1 MRNHAQPLK
10 RTKLSMRDLTLCS
23 RDVINCTPK
32 NLPCETPPKALSTMK
47 AVTLS
52 VFSPVL
58 GSTTGVWAKTV
69 KISAMPPLEIQIL
82 DPFKIQVLPSGE
94 SSARV
99 LIEPASDL
107 KVKTTI
113 FYQKIVTN
121 KGTLSQLGIHSALML
136 T

>member
-1 MRNHAQPLK
+1 
-10 RTKLSMRDLTLCS
+10 
-23 RDVINCTPK
+23 
-32 NLPCETPPKALSTMK
+32 MK

-52 VFSPVL
+52 LFSPVL

-107 KVKTTI
+107 KVKTII
-113 FYQKIVTN
+113 FYQKIVA
-121 KGTLSQLGIHSALML
+121 S
-136 T
+136 

>member
-1 MRNHAQPLK
+1 MHSPSKEQSLLWETSPYARVTSLIAP
-10 RTKLSMRDLTLCS
+10 
-23 RDVINCTPK
+23 PK